1 VSGARTWIAVLPAL
15 ALLAAGPVP
24 ANGAGP
30 TPAQAAQ
37 PAATQE
43 KAAAQEKAPAQPVR
57 PKRQPKRL
65 HPSQFVAATKMH
77 LLAGS
82 KRNHIVLRPDR
93 LELMTGER
101 VVWQHRVP
109 GARGVGLP
117 RLYRLVHA
125 GPKPKW
131 LTQLRTGVFVL
142 RAALVQ
148 APGTRLT
155 IAAPRVRELRM
166 MSTGRV
172 DQEVYL
178 AGVSARVSLSGV
190 LIRSWRLTGGPDPTP
205 SVRRPFVSYD
215 QPGSALHATRTTFA
229 DLGGDNILGYGV
241 TWGRGVTGSAVGC
254 TFQRNFFGAYTNA
267 AVGVVFRRNTFR
279 DNDLYGLDP
288 HTNST
293 HLTVDRNVAFGN
305 GSHGIIFSQ
314 DVVDSSVTNNRSFGN
329 RRNGIMMDERSDRN
343 VLRGNQVWSND
354 GDGIVVQNSARVVV
368 RSNTVTGNRVGVRV
382 NGASPD
388 AVVDGNRLVGN
399 GRGVEFYA
407 GPAAAAATVI
417 GNDVDGHGQ
426 GYGISVK
433 QFGGVRIAGN
443 RVSRYSGGVLLSAGA
458 ARAVVTGNRLAD
470 TRRGIEV
477 AAGAP
482 HTRLGRNV
490 VDHATDR
497 GLVLAGAGTSSD
509 ADTVTGADIGV
520 DLRADA
526 VVSGVQVRHGRRG
539 VNVVAGH
546 ATLTAATIDVREHG
560 VDVAPA
566 ATVSLTGS
574 TVIANQPVVGA
585 FVQPQAGNTTGNPPP
600 PVPWLAI
607 AGMVFV
613 LLAVAMHV
621 VSRRRS
627 PACHPRGAQAPSG
640 VRNAW

>member
-1 VSGARTWIAVLPAL
+1 VSGARTWITVLTAL
-15 ALLAAGPVP
+15 ALLTAGPVP
-24 ANGAGP
+24 VEAAP
-30 TPAQAAQ
+30 QEFPAAQ
-37 PAATQE
+37 PG
-43 KAAAQEKAPAQPVR
+43 R
-57 PKRQPKRL
+57 PMRQPKRL
-65 HPSQFVAATKMH
+65 IPSQFVAATKTH

-93 LELMTGER
+93 LELMTGDR
-101 VVWQHRVP
+101 VVWQHPITGTRGADLP
-109 GARGVGLP
+109 GI
-117 RLYRLVHA
+117 YRLIHA

-131 LTQLRTGVFVL
+131 LTRLGTAVFVL

-155 IAAPRVRELRM
+155 IAAPQVRELRM
-166 MSTGRV
+166 MSTGRL

-178 AGVSARVSLSGV
+178 TGVSARASITGV

-215 QPGSALHATRTTFA
+215 QPGAALHAARTTFA

-254 TFQRNFFGAYTNA
+254 TFERNFFGAYTNA
-267 AVGVVFRRNTFR
+267 ARGVVFRRNTFR

-288 HTNST
+288 HTNSS

-314 DVVDSSVTNNRSFGN
+314 DVVDSAVTNNRSFGN

-343 VLRGNQVWSND
+343 LLRGNRVWSND

-388 AVVDGNRLVGN
+388 VVVDANRLVGN

-407 GPAAAAATVI
+407 GPATAVATVT
-417 GNDVDGHGQ
+417 GNDVDGG
-426 GYGISVK
+426 GLGDGITVK
-433 QFGGVRIAGN
+433 QFGGVRIAAN
-443 RVSRYSGGVLLSAGA
+443 RVSRYFGGVLLSIGA
-458 ARAVVTGNRLAD
+458 TEAVVTGNRLAD
-470 TRRGIEV
+470 TRRGIVV
-477 AAGAP
+477 AGGASAA
-482 HTRLGRNV
+482 RLSRNV
-490 VDHATDR
+490 VDHATER
-497 GLVLAGAGTSSD
+497 GLVLIGAGTSSD

-520 DLRADA
+520 DVRADA
-526 VVSGVQVRHGRRG
+526 MVSAVQIRNGRRG
-539 VNVVAGH
+539 VNVDAGH

-566 ATVSLTGS
+566 AAVSLTGS
-574 TVIANQPVVGA
+574 TVIANRPVVGA
-585 FVQPQAGNTTGNPPP
+585 FVPPQAGNTTGNPPP
-600 PVPWLAI
+600 PVPWLAV
-607 AGMVFV
+607 AGLAFV
-613 LLAVAMHV
+613 LLAVGMHL

-627 PACHPRGAQAPSG
+627 PACHPRGAQAPTG